1 LDKETPVATP
11 GFSFYCRGFVLRGV
25 KVSEPIFA
33 QKVYQRRK
41 EMRLS
46 LREIARITGIAA
58 STISRLENGRLS
70 PTLDIATKLAKA
82 LNLEL
87 PATLASIPSDSGLPG
102 DNKTPDTPTQVVTYR
117 KLGHTVL
124 RGGRRRDLSRIAASN
139 GYEMAILLRGYF
151 QLRTNYGF
159 RENLKPGATLSGK
172 LLAKQT
178 YFGVAAEEAELLWI
192 G

>member
-1 LDKETPVATP
+1 MSET
-11 GFSFYCRGFVLRGV
+11 
-25 KVSEPIFA
+25 IFA
-33 QKVYQRRK
+33 RKVYQRRK

-70 PTLDIATKLAKA
+70 PTLDIATKLATA

-87 PATLASIPSDSGLPG
+87 PPTPASTPPDTELAAKG
-102 DNKTPDTPTQVVTYR
+102 DNKTPDVPAQLVEYR
-117 KLGHTVL
+117 KLGHTIL

-139 GYEMAILLRGYF
+139 GYEMAILLRGNF
-151 QLRTNYGF
+151 QLRTSDGF
-159 RENLKPGATLSGK
+159 RENLKSGATLSGK

-178 YFGVAAEEAELLWI
+178 YFGIAAEEAELLWV